1 MIINLTPHQIC
12 IYDEN
17 NNLITKIAPSGAE
30 ARVSETRER
39 IGEEAQGIPVFSV
52 RYGDITGLPDHDGNL
67 YIVSALVRA
76 AANRTD
82 VYSPGKLLRDAEGRA
97 TGCIGLTQ

>member
-30 ARVSETRER
+30 ARVSETRAR
-39 IGEEAQGIPVFSV
+39 VGEIENIPVFAVS
-52 RYGDITGLPDHDGNL
+52 YGDITGLPAPDGNV
-67 YIVSALVRA
+67 YIVSAKVRSTCK
-76 AANRTD
+76 RGD
-82 VYSPGKLLRDAEGRA
+82 VHSPGELLRDKKGRVI
-97 TGCIGLTQ
+97 GCIGLTQ